1 LSLLSTII
9 DATRAWRRLLA
20 LLLVGVTALALL
32 PAPKVGPDLGWDK
45 FNHLA
50 AFAALSFSATLG
62 WRGPRPLQI
71 GVLLALLGY
80 GGLIELLQMFV
91 PNRSAEWSDLLAD
104 AIGIGIG
111 ALAAASVLRL
121 RAAAPGG

>member
-1 LSLLSTII
+1 MSPLSAII

-20 LLLVGVTALALL
+20 LLLLAVSVLALL
-32 PAPKVGPDLGWDK
+32 PAPRAGPDLGWDK
-45 FNHLA
+45 VNHLA
-50 AFAALSFSATLG
+50 AFAALSFSAMLG

-71 GVLLALLGY
+71 GVLLALFGY

-104 AIGIGIG
+104 AIGIGLG
-111 ALAAASVLRL
+111 ALAAASLLRL
-121 RAAAPGG
+121 RAAVPGG